1 MKKEIYSIYVEKQ
14 IDYIKPIGE
23 TREIKLRGTSGS
35 GFSMEINDSSGDCI
49 LEKPIQNV
57 DIPQSGV
64 YILNQKF
71 PDITTSAS
79 GGLTQETYEIIVT
92 PHADVSAEPQN
103 IILYQYPD
111 VTITLAVST
120 SQAGPA
126 LTVRDDAGVFS
137 STSIKVPAKRKI
149 NVTKSITL
157 TINEDSSEDGFF
169 YIKDSFNNSL
179 SKNTTITKKV
189 TTKEEPKLGSYVI
202 LKPLTA
208 KAMDTTTGTGLFANV
223 TKGSQNYP
231 ITGDV
236 TTGMSVYG
244 KITKDKIVHKSL
256 EVATCKR
263 ATDKFELSDTVGLFP
278 GMIGKV
284 NGLNNFILT
293 SVDCGKNITVDKR
306 LIIPENTDVSFVYGV
321 SSSIIKVHTQAN
333 ENGDACVE
341 LGNDIM
347 IVNQMTLTLD
357 SDKSEIFSD
366 SIYSGSGTNTI
377 TMTNNIEFTR
387 SGVSDVTYTLD
398 LDNIIT
404 RTPNA
409 KNIKVNIAKNSGE
422 NSIVTTKYTVPDAST
437 RTATITGHAKHG
449 GTNASVTKGS
459 NIIFYTPPTNFVG
472 TDRILY
478 TLSDEENTSAEK
490 RIDITVK

>member
-1 MKKEIYSIYVEKQ
+1 MAKEIYNIYVKKQ
-14 IDYIKPIGE
+14 IDYIKSIGE
-23 TREIKLRGTSGS
+23 VREIKLRGTSGA
-35 GFSMEINDSSGDCI
+35 GFSLEINDSSGDCI
-49 LEKPIQNV
+49 LEKPLQNIE
-57 DIPQSGV
+57 IPQTGV

-79 GGLTQETYEIIVT
+79 GGLTKETYEIIFT

-103 IILYQYPD
+103 ITLYQYPD

-126 LTVRDDAGVFS
+126 LSVAGGSDITV
-137 STSIKVPAKRKI
+137 KVAPEKKI
-149 NVTKSITL
+149 NVTKTQTLRIT
-157 TINEDSSEDGFF
+157 EGSSEDGFF
-169 YIKDSFNNSL
+169 YVKDSFNNSL

-189 TTKEEPKLGSYVI
+189 TTSEEPKLGSYVI
-202 LKPLTA
+202 LKPLTTRA
-208 KAMDTTTGTGLFANV
+208 IDATVSGTV

-236 TTGMSVYG
+236 VSGMSVYG
-244 KITKDKIVHKSL
+244 KITK
-256 EVATCKR
+256 
-263 ATDKFELSDTVGLFP
+263 DKFELSDTVGLFP
-278 GMIGKV
+278 GMTGKV

-306 LIIPENTDVSFVYGV
+306 LIIPENTDVSFVYEA
-321 SSSIIKVHTQAN
+321 SSSISKVHTQRN

-341 LGNDIM
+341 LGSNIM
-347 IVNQMTLTLD
+347 IVNQMTLSFD
-357 SDKSEIFSD
+357 DDKSQIFSD
-366 SIYSGSGTNTI
+366 SIFSGSGTNEVVL
-377 TMTNNIEFTR
+377 TNSIEFSK
-387 SGVSDVTYTLD
+387 SGIRDVTHTLD

-409 KNIKVNIAKNSGE
+409 KNIKVDIAKNSGE
-422 NSIVTTKYTVPDAST
+422 NQINTVKGDYDTSTK
-437 RTATITGHAKHG
+437 TAAITGNAKHG
-449 GTNASVTKGS
+449 ASVTKGS
-459 NIIFYTPPTNFVG
+459 RVIFYQPATDFVG

-478 TLSDEENTSAEK
+478 TLADEENTSAEK

>member
-1 MKKEIYSIYVEKQ
+1 MKKEIYSIYVERQ
-14 IDYIKPIGE
+14 IDDIKPIGE

-79 GGLTQETYEIIVT
+79 GGLIEEIYEIIVT
-92 PHADVSAEPQN
+92 PHADVDAD
-103 IILYQYPD
+103 IKRVALRQYPD

-120 SQAGPA
+120 SQTGPA

-137 STSIKVPAKRKI
+137 STSVKVPAKRKI

-157 TINEDSSEDGFF
+157 TITESSSEDGFF

-202 LKPLTA
+202 LKPLTT
-208 KAMDTTTGTGLFANV
+208 KAIGATVSGSV

-236 TTGMSVYG
+236 ATGMSVYG
-244 KITKDKIVHKSL
+244 KLTKDKVVHKSL

-278 GMIGKV
+278 GMTGKV

-306 LIIPENTDVSFVYGV
+306 LIIPEDTDVSFVYEIN
-321 SSSIIKVHTQAN
+321 SSIGKIHTQSN
-333 ENGDACVE
+333 ENGDACIE
-341 LGNDIM
+341 LKSKIM

-366 SIYSGSGTNTI
+366 TVYSGSGTNTI
-377 TMTNNIEFTR
+377 TMTNNIEFTK
-387 SGVSDVTYTLD
+387 SGSSDVTHTLD

-422 NSIVTTKYTVPDAST
+422 NSIVTTTYTKFDFST
-437 RTATITGHAKHG
+437 RIANITGHAKHG
-449 GTNASVTKGS
+449 GANASAVKGA
-459 NIIFYTPPTNFVG
+459 NIVYYTPPTGFVG